1 MIQICNHNY
10 LLADAAHRQQELRP
24 LLKNY
29 HVLVV
34 DEAHKLPE
42 AARQMYSRSVSQED
56 LRAFCRLLQRAHL
69 SREAGRLAEVQAALS
84 AV

>member
-42 AARQMYSRSVSQED
+42 AARQMYSR
-56 LRAFCRLLQRAHL
+56 RRICAHFAACCRERICRGKL
-69 SREAGRLAEVQAALS
+69 AG
-84 AV
+84 